1 MLKLNWIKIFL
12 LRSKST
18 KNLNYVSFSLSYC
31 SDLKGVI
38 VTLSDDGH
46 LQCSYLGTDPSLFQ
60 APKVES
66 RELHYDELDI
76 ELKELQRI
84 IKDVNKSQGISFAT
98 FYYFGVYYKIDLF
111 CM

>member
-1 MLKLNWIKIFL
+1 M
-12 LRSKST
+12 
-18 KNLNYVSFSLSYC
+18 
-31 SDLKGVI
+31 I

>member
-1 MLKLNWIKIFL
+1 MIYKAEMSKNVTCQGWSFNCVLYFL
-12 LRSKST
+12 VP
-18 KNLNYVSFSLSYC
+18 Y

-66 RELHYDELDI
+66 RELNYDELDV

-84 IKDVNKSQGISFAT
+84 IKDVKSQGIKFAV
-98 FYYFGVYYKIDLF
+98 FIINF
-111 CM
+111 

>member
-1 MLKLNWIKIFL
+1 MVKPKA
-12 LRSKST
+12 T
-18 KNLNYVSFSLSYC
+18 KNLNYVSFSLPYC

-76 ELKELQRI
+76 ELQELQKI
-84 IKDVNKSQGISFAT
+84 IKDVNKSQGISLAT
-98 FYYFGVYYKIDLF
+98 FYYLILMFMIKLILF